1 MVGRHLNFAGNFQD
15 SGADSYTDTGF
26 RTGSGFAI
34 LGWYVC
40 NFSLGVGGVIFAEF
54 PWCNGCGPQCDT
66 DGYFCVQTILSL
78 WRTKQGLFISLVC
91 ILLFTHVLLIYIPA
105 HPLRVLRPWHL
116 GLSCANLMHKTGN
129 LRKPK
134 TPNKQTNLFS
144 LFSVNF
150 YFMSKT

>member
-91 ILLFTHVLLIYIPA
+91 ILLFTHVLLLYIYQRTLYASYVPGTLA
-105 HPLRVLRPWHL
+105 FPVQTLCTKL
-116 GLSCANLMHKTGN
+116 GTYAN
-129 LRKPK
+129 PK
-134 TPNKQTNLFS
+134 HQTNKQISFH
-144 LFSVNF
+144 
-150 YFMSKT
+150 YFL